1 MSPDDLIALNDQI
14 AGMARAGLPLD
25 RGLASLADEMG
36 RGRLRAVTRA
46 LADDLRAGHPLPDA
60 LARRG
65 NGVPPYYAALVTA
78 GVRTGRVAEVLA
90 TLTAYARTV
99 ATTRA
104 IVVESL
110 YYPAVVAAIAFALF
124 AFLGFTVLPQFQQI
138 FKEFNLQLPSVTQ
151 LVMVVGEHPAV
162 FVGLPLVAVG
172 VAVLL
177 WLVLRLTPGG
187 RRAWARFVYAIPVV
201 GTLLRA
207 ARIAA
212 LSELLAV
219 LVEHEVPLPEAF
231 RLAGAAS
238 SDPLSARNADAV
250 ADDLARGVPLAD
262 ALTGRGLV
270 PEWVA
275 WMTGAGARR
284 GTLGPALRQVAV
296 VYRRQVEARSTLL
309 RSVLPPLLVL
319 GTAGVLVGV
328 FVVAL
333 MLPLIKLLEGLT
345 K

>member
-36 RGRLRAVTRA
+36 RGRLRDVTRA

-65 NGVPPYYAALVTA
+65 NKVPPYYAALVTA

-110 YYPAVVAAIAFALF
+110 YYPAVVAAVSFALF
-124 AFLGFTVLPQFQQI
+124 AFLGFTVIPQFQQI
-138 FKEFNLQLPSVTQ
+138 FREFNLELPLLTKVV
-151 LVMVVGEHPAV
+151 LNVGEQPAV
-162 FVGLPLVAVG
+162 FVGVPAAAVA
-172 VAVLL
+172 AVLLL
-177 WLVLRLTPGG
+177 WLVQRLTPAG
-187 RRAWARFVYAIPVV
+187 RRMWARLVYAVPVV

-212 LSELLAV
+212 FSELLAV
-219 LVEHEVPLPEAF
+219 LVEHDIPLPEAF

-238 SDPLSARNADAV
+238 SDPLSARNAVATADA
-250 ADDLARGVPLAD
+250 LAAGVPLAD

-275 WMTGAGARR
+275 WMAGAGARM

-296 VYRRQVEARSTLL
+296 VYRRQVEARSMLL

-319 GTAGVLVGV
+319 VTAGLLVGV

-333 MLPLIKLLEGLT
+333 MLPLIKLLEGLS